1 MSTNPADDSRPLG
14 RLLTRREV
22 LALIGVSGAVLFTR
36 TAPAPAQARGALA
49 SCVARPQQTEGPFF
63 VDQVLDRSD
72 IRPDPKTGELKP
84 GVPLRL
90 SFRVSRLNGT
100 SCAPLA
106 SAQVDVWHCDAEGR
120 YSDAGGLGSRAST
133 SGTRFLRGYQRTDA
147 AGGAQFLTIY
157 PGWYGG
163 RAVHV
168 HFKIRT
174 ADAAGRQYAF
184 TSQLYF
190 DDAFNERVFAVE
202 PYVSRGGRHWLR
214 NADDGIFREGGT
226 ELLLAPTS
234 EGKGY
239 AATFDVA
246 LQV

>member
-1 MSTNPADDSRPLG
+1 MSTTAVDDSPPLG

-22 LALIGVSGAVLFTR
+22 LALIGVSSALLFTR
-36 TAPAPAQARGALA
+36 TGPARAQTSGALP

-63 VDQVLDRSD
+63 VDEGLDRSD
-72 IRPDPKTGELKP
+72 IRSDPKSGELKP

-90 SFRVSRLNGT
+90 AFRVSRLAGT

-106 SAQVDVWHCDAEGR
+106 RAQVDVWHCDAEGR
-120 YSDAGGLGSRAST
+120 YSDVGGFGFRTAT
-133 SGTRFLRGYQRTDA
+133 AGTRFLRGYQRTDA
-147 AGGAQFLTIY
+147 TGAAQFLTIC

-190 DDAFNERVFAVE
+190 DDAFSERVFAVE
-202 PYVSRGGRHWLR
+202 PYASRGGRWLR

-246 LQV
+246 LTM

>member
-1 MSTNPADDSRPLG
+1 MATTPVDGSPPLG
-14 RLLTRREV
+14 RLLTRREA
-22 LALIGVSGAVLFTR
+22 LGLIGVSTTVLFTGTGPAR
-36 TAPAPAQARGALA
+36 AQTAGTLP

-63 VDQVLDRSD
+63 VDEGLDRSD
-72 IRPDPKTGELKP
+72 IRSDPKSGELKP

-90 SFRVSRLNGT
+90 AFRVSRLTGT

-106 SAQVDVWHCDAEGR
+106 RAQVDVWHCDAEGR
-120 YSDAGGLGSRAST
+120 YSDVGGFGFRAPT
-133 SGTRFLRGYQRTDA
+133 AGTRFLRGYQRTDA
-147 AGGAQFLTIY
+147 TGTAQFLTIC

-174 ADAAGRQYAF
+174 ADAAGRRYAF

-190 DDAFNERVFAVE
+190 DDAFSERVFAVE
-202 PYVSRGGRHWLR
+202 PYSSRGGRWLR

-246 LQV
+246 LTM